1 MAGLLGKLTPQ
12 EQQELSELLRDRLVS
27 LGRHV
32 PSPRRAR
39 ANGSVDQPCTASYG
53 A

>member
-27 LGRHV
+27 LGRRV
-32 PSPRRAR
+32 P
-39 ANGSVDQPCTASYG
+39 G
-53 A
+53 AGRPG